1 MMDFSLIQPVGPS
14 LINAIS
20 RKGITRAGKEQE
32 GEILPLLA
40 LTWMMKA
47 MSGRRYNKMD
57 HMDKR
62 FQSHSI
68 L

>member
-1 MMDFSLIQPVGPS
+1 MDFSLMQPAGPS

-20 RKGITRAGKEQE
+20 RKGIRRAGKGQE

-47 MSGRRYNKMD
+47 MSGRGYNKMD
-57 HMDKR
+57 HMDKSL
-62 FQSHSI
+62 QSHSI

>member
-20 RKGITRAGKEQE
+20 RKGIRRAGKEQE

-40 LTWMMKA
+40 LT
-47 MSGRRYNKMD
+47 
-57 HMDKR
+57 
-62 FQSHSI
+62 
-68 L
+68 